1 MDISEIEHLFKHNN
15 WLDQLPLHV
24 IQGLIAVS
32 KLKVLNKGQILY
44 AKGDSADGMY
54 CISKGKIRVS
64 NVNSQGKEMVLT
76 WLENGIWFGEIS
88 MFDNLPRTHD
98 AHADEKSHLLI
109 VPKLAFQ
116 KLLQDNPHFYPYF
129 MRMLCQRI
137 RVTFNLIDETGGL
150 SLLGQLARRL
160 ILLVNGLHNAGQ
172 HQKTKQIGISQE
184 SLAHMINSSRQT
196 VNKLLNQLGQKNI
209 IKVDYG
215 MIEIINMQE
224 LEALCEI

>member
-1 MDISEIEHLFKHNN
+1 MDNSEIEYLFKHNN

-32 KLKVLNKGQILY
+32 KLKVLNKGQILH
-44 AKGDSADGMY
+44 AKGDSADGIY
-54 CISKGKIRVS
+54 CILKGKIRVS

-76 WLENGIWFGEIS
+76 WLENGTWFGEIS
-88 MFDNLPRTHD
+88 MFDDLPRTHD
-98 AHADEKSHLLI
+98 AHADEKSHLLM

-116 KLLQDNPHFYPYF
+116 KLLQDNPHFYPFF

-150 SLLGQLARRL
+150 SLLGQLARRI
-160 ILLVNGLHNAGQ
+160 ILLANGLHNAGQ

-215 MIEIINMQE
+215 MIEIIDMQE